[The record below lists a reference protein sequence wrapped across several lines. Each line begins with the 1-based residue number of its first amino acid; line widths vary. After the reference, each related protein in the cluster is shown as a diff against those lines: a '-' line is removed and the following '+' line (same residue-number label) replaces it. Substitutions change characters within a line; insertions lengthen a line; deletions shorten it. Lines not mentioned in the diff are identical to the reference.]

1 MQFEKWGRGF
11 MQEAFKS
18 EVESVFGWKL
28 VGGKEKIAM
37 RFNIL
42 NYISSYEVWILG
54 YINI

>member
-1 MQFEKWGRGF
+1 

-54 YINI
+54 FINI